1 MVRPDHKADPVM
13 TSSKPL
19 ASHRPVARIAA
30 AVLGEL
36 RRHPALRAGL
46 RGLARPALPLLRPCL
61 RALPT
66 PDALGYQRWI
76 EAHDTLTEA
85 EAQAMRR
92 EAMERRNPPLLSIAM
107 PVHETPPALLRQA
120 IESLKAQT
128 YPHWELCAVD
138 DASPS
143 GHVEALLAEMAAVDP
158 RIRWRRRTRNGHI
171 ARATNDAIGM
181 ARGDFVLLMD
191 HDDLLPARALHD
203 VAALVRQHPDL
214 DIAYSDEDK
223 IDAQGRR
230 FAPYFKPDFDPDLL
244 LAQNLVSHLGVY
256 SKRLLRRIGGLR
268 PGFNGSQDHDLALRA
283 AAATTPARIH
293 HIPRILYHWRQP
305 AQGSYSK
312 REAARC
318 VRASR
323 AAVME
328 SLAAAGEVGV
338 VLQPAPLAPSWHRV
352 VHPVRM
358 PRPLVSVL
366 VAMPRGGRLPECAD
380 GVLRRTQWAELEMI
394 VAAPMQERGGDRAS
408 PPAGAFRPLDARVRF
423 LDVPPGTSRAG
434 ALNLA
439 AAEARG
445 SLLLLLDPAMDVLS
459 PYWIGELAGQALRQ
473 PVGAVG
479 AKLMGHDGRLLH
491 AGYALDPAAVVRPV
505 APDAMAGEVGPGG
518 MLALARQVSAVSG
531 AVMMLRRAVFESA
544 GGLDEEALPHALHD
558 VDLCLRLRWRGMRV
572 LHTPFAMLMHRG
584 VLDALPEPLPE
595 GAAAMEAARAVMR
608 QRWAETLAADPF
620 HNPNLAQLAACTADS
635 TFSRFG
641 WPREGAA

>member
-1 MVRPDHKADPVM
+1 MPAP
-13 TSSKPL
+13 KP
-19 ASHRPVARIAA
+19 SPRPVARIAA
-30 AVLGEL
+30 AVLGGL

-46 RGLARPALPLLRPCL
+46 RSLAQPAMPLLRPYL
-61 RALPT
+61 HALPT
-66 PDALGYQRWI
+66 AEALGYQRWI
-76 EAHDTLTEA
+76 EVHDTLSEA
-85 EAQAMRR
+85 EAQAMRQD
-92 EAMERRNPPLLSIAM
+92 ALARRNPPLLSIAM
-107 PVHETPPALLRQA
+107 PAHETPPALLRQA
-120 IESLKAQT
+120 IASLKAQT
-128 YPHWELCAVD
+128 YPHWELCVVD

-191 HDDLLPARALHD
+191 HDDLLPARALHE
-203 VAALVRQHPDL
+203 VAALIRQHPDL

-223 IDAQGRR
+223 VDSEGRR
-230 FAPYFKPDFDPDLL
+230 FAPYFKPDFDPELL
-244 LAQNLVSHLGVY
+244 RAQNLVSHLGVY
-256 SKRLLRRIGGLR
+256 STRLLRRIGGLR

-283 AAATTPARIH
+283 AAATVPARIH

-318 VRASR
+318 IRASR
-323 AAVME
+323 AAVMD
-328 SLAAAGEVGV
+328 SLASAGEGGV
-338 VLQPAPLAPSWHRV
+338 VLQPAPLAPSWHRL
-352 VHPVRM
+352 VHPVRP

-366 VAMPRGGRLPECAD
+366 VAMPQGGRLPECAD
-380 GVLRRTQWAELEMI
+380 GLLRRTDWAALELVI
-394 VAAPMQERGGDRAS
+394 AAPATAEV
-408 PPAGAFRPLDARVRF
+408 PRPTDARIRF
-423 LDVPPGTSRAG
+423 LDVPPGTSRAA

-445 SLLLLLDPAMDVLS
+445 ALLLLLDPTVDVLS
-459 PYWIGELAGQALRQ
+459 PYWLGELAGQALRQ

-479 AKLMGHDGRLLH
+479 AKLMGRDGRLRH

-505 APDAMAGEVGPGG
+505 LPGAMAGDVGPGG

-531 AVMMLRRAVFESA
+531 AAMMLRRAVFEAA

-558 VDLCLRLRWRGMRV
+558 VDLCLRLGWRGMRV
-572 LHTPFAMLMHRG
+572 LHTPFAMLLHRG
-584 VLDALPEPLPE
+584 APDLLPGDFPP

-608 QRWAETLAADPF
+608 QRWAEA
-620 HNPNLAQLAACTADS
+620 LAACTAEAA
-635 TFSRFG
+635 G
-641 WPREGAA
+641 HGGAVA